1 MRTTIPVLSL
11 AIWLLACGQRSEP
24 APSAADNKPAPQ
36 SPEQARPA
44 APRQPAPPPSPAE
57 LGKPA
62 PDFTL
67 TDTDG
72 ATHHLA
78 DYRGKIVVLEWFN
91 ADCPFSKFAHTGGE
105 LKDTARQVMGADLVW
120 FSINSSAPGKQGH
133 GVDRN
138 KRAKSEYAVPNAIL
152 LDESGATG
160 HAYGAIKTPHLFI
173 IDKAGTLVYR
183 GGIDN
188 APMGEVDPER
198 PRMPGGEG
206 GKVVN
211 YVKAALE
218 DLQAGRPLRMPETP
232 AYGCTV
238 KYSS

>member
-1 MRTTIPVLSL
+1 MRTTISALSL
-11 AIWLLACGQRSEP
+11 AMLLLACGQRSEP
-24 APSAADNKPAPQ
+24 APSAADTKPAPQ
-36 SPEQARPA
+36 PQEQA
-44 APRQPAPPPSPAE
+44 QPASPQQPTPPPPAAE

-78 DYRGKIVVLEWFN
+78 EYRGKTVVLEWFN
-91 ADCPFSKFAHTGGE
+91 ADCPFSKFAHTTGE
-105 LKDTARQVMGADLVW
+105 LKDTARQVMRDDLVW
-120 FSINSSAPGKQGH
+120 FSINSSAPGKQGN

-138 KRAKSEYAVPNAIL
+138 KRAKSNYAVPNAIL
-152 LDESGATG
+152 LDETGATG

-198 PRMPGGEG
+198 PRMPGGEE
-206 GKVVN
+206 GKLVN